1 MGQTL
6 LWLIIII
13 TQVSP
18 HRVRQSFLSPHVELI
33 QIPMYFMVVVLW
45 WLIHLCSHRSQIY
58 SNLSEAF
65 NGCSTSRYDEVDDL
79 SSVIVNK
86 LHCMG
91 VGMPR
96 IFKVYF
102 IPTTTNIPPS
112 INNHRSFTSWRSL
125 SEQEEAVS
133 LFNSTD
139 CSKPLMHWTWLPC
152 YIITIPQNWEWIHP
166 TSTQS
171 KPLIITMSM

>member
-13 TQVSP
+13 AQVSP

-58 SNLSEAF
+58 SNFSEAF

-96 IFKVYF
+96 IFKEFTLYR
-102 IPTTTNIPPS
+102 PP
-112 INNHRSFTSWRSL
+112 RTFLRR
-125 SEQEEAVS
+125 
-133 LFNSTD
+133 
-139 CSKPLMHWTWLPC
+139 
-152 YIITIPQNWEWIHP
+152 
-166 TSTQS
+166 
-171 KPLIITMSM
+171 LIIIDHLPLGGVSVNKKRQFHFSIQRIAVNLWCTAHGCLAI